1 MGQEAQDGGGHFYQ
15 EDVSDVS
22 GCIFRLTWILREPFS
37 LLTHTHPGKPS
48 GSVTLKEAP
57 SQQVGALV
65 RSRSTR
71 VTVPIS
77 PHPQIFASIAPSI
90 YGHEDI
96 KRGLALAL
104 FGGEP
109 KNPGEQGHA
118 VPWGDVNVC
127 LSRPLLDPRGPAGH
141 LALAWALL

>member
-1 MGQEAQDGGGHFYQ
+1 MTPE
-15 EDVSDVS
+15 VSE
-22 GCIFRLTWILREPFS
+22 G
-37 LLTHTHPGKPS
+37 PS
-48 GSVTLKEAP
+48 GRSDMYEAAAVNFKSARTP
-57 SQQVGALV
+57 ASPAALGAPP
-65 RSRSTR
+65 RA
-71 VTVPIS
+71 

-127 LSRPLLDPRGPAGH
+127 LSRPLLDPRGPAGPGRSEPRASRLCGRPAFPAH
-141 LALAWALL
+141 SSLALI